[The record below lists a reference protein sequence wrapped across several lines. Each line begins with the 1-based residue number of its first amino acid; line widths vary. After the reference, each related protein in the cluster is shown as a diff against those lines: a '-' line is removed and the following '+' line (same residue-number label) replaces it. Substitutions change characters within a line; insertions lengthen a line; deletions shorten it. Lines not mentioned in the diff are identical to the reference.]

1 MAQDIS
7 SNRRYYHSSSFKMAL
22 LFTVLLGLG
31 VLVMGYFG
39 YYFSRGYL
47 IHGTQETIDTEIN
60 YLRTDP
66 DLAARID
73 AAPEGG
79 ARLYLLT
86 DRQGGRIAGNM
97 PVLPASV
104 SLLAEGTVVFSGEG
118 GALYAAKIHTLPDG
132 RYLLAAVDITATAT
146 SLSRMQWLSAVG
158 IFLMILVIL
167 TSFMISTFVVSRTNR
182 IARTAKQIMD
192 TGNLSERI
200 VIDSRWDDLS
210 NMSRVLNAFLA
221 RLEELVGGV
230 QRVSD
235 NIAHDLRT
243 PLTRMRNSLETLR
256 KRAQVKNDAELGL
269 ACDGLLAEADHLL
282 GTFNAL
288 LRIARIE
295 TGRQRRSFGSLPLHR
310 LAFDVIEL
318 YEPLAEEKGISIEAD
333 MTPAEMYGDR
343 DLLFQ
348 ALANLLDNAIKFSP
362 SGSVIRVHTARTPAG
377 GTALEVCDGGPGIPA
392 SERDKVFQR
401 FYRGEASR
409 HAAGNGLGLS
419 LVGAI
424 VLQHGGRIMLGDAAP
439 GLHVRID
446 FPSPNPA
453 D

>member
-47 IHGTQETIDTEIN
+47 IHGTEEMIDTEIR
-60 YLRTDP
+60 YLGEMP
-66 DLAARID
+66 DLAARIN
-73 AAPEGG
+73 AAPARG

-86 DRQGGRIAGNM
+86 DRQGARIAGNM
-97 PVLPASV
+97 PVLPDSV
-104 SLLAEGTVVFSGEG
+104 SLLAEGTVVFATDSG
-118 GALYAAKIHTLPDG
+118 ARYAAKIHTLPDG
-132 RYLLAAVDITATAT
+132 RYLLVAVDITATAA

-158 IFLMILVIL
+158 IFLMMLVIL

-192 TGNLSERI
+192 TGNLSQRI

-221 RLEELVGGV
+221 RLEDLLGGV

-243 PLTRMRNSLETLR
+243 PLTRMRNSLEALR
-256 KRAQVKNDAELGL
+256 KRAQVKNDADLGA

-295 TGRQRRSFGSLPLHR
+295 TGRQRGSFDSLPLHR

-318 YEPLAEEKGISIEAD
+318 YEPLAEEKDIRITAD
-333 MTPAEMYGDR
+333 ITPAEMYGDR

-362 SGSVIRVHTARTPAG
+362 PGSKIHVHTARSAAG
-377 GTALEVCDGGPGIPA
+377 GAVLEVSDGGPGIPA
-392 SERDKVFQR
+392 PEREKVFQR

-409 HAAGNGLGLS
+409 HTAGNGLGLS

-424 VLQHGGRIMLGDAAP
+424 AVQHGGQITLGDAAP
-439 GLHVRID
+439 GLRVRID
-446 FPSPNPA
+446 FPPHPPA

>member
-1 MAQDIS
+1 VAQDIS

-22 LFTVLLGLG
+22 LFTVLLGMG

-47 IHGTQETIDTEIN
+47 IYGTEETIDTEIR
-60 YLRTDP
+60 YLGSAS
-66 DLAARID
+66 DLAALID
-73 AAPEGG
+73 AAPADG
-79 ARLYLLT
+79 ARLYLLK
-86 DRQGGRIAGNM
+86 DREGKRIAGNM
-97 PVLPASV
+97 QALPDNV
-104 SLLAEGTVVFSGEG
+104 SLLAEGTVVFSTAA
-118 GALYAAKIHTLPDG
+118 GARYAAKIHTLPNG
-132 RYLLAAVDITATAT
+132 HYLLVAVDITAIAE
-146 SLSRMQWLSAVG
+146 SLSRMQWLSAAG
-158 IFLMILVIL
+158 IFLMMLVIL

-182 IARTAKQIMD
+182 IAHTAKQIMD

-221 RLEELVGGV
+221 RLEELMDGV

-243 PLTRMRNSLETLR
+243 PLTRMRNSIETLR
-256 KRAQVKNDAELGL
+256 KRAQVKEDAELGA

-282 GTFNAL
+282 GTFGAL

-295 TGRQRRSFGSLPLHR
+295 TGRQRHSFDVLPLHR

-318 YEPLAEEKGISIEAD
+318 YEPLAEEKEIRITAD
-333 MTPAEMYGDR
+333 IAAVEMRGDR

-362 SGSVIRVHTARTPAG
+362 SGGVIRVQTAQTPAG
-377 GTALEVCDGGPGIPA
+377 GAMIEVVDSGPGIPVD
-392 SERDKVFQR
+392 ERERVFQR

-409 HAAGNGLGLS
+409 HTAGNGLGLS

-424 VLQHGGRIMLGDAAP
+424 VMQHGGRIMLGDAAP
-439 GLHVRID
+439 GLRVNID
-446 FPSPNPA
+446 FPPQMAA

>member
-22 LFTVLLGLG
+22 LFTVLLGMG

-47 IHGTQETIDTEIN
+47 IHGTEETIDTEIR
-60 YLRTDP
+60 YLGGAS
-66 DLAARID
+66 DLAALID
-73 AAPEGG
+73 AAPADG
-79 ARLYLLT
+79 ARLYLLK
-86 DRQGGRIAGNM
+86 DREGKRIAGNM
-97 PVLPASV
+97 QALPDNV
-104 SLLAEGTVVFSGEG
+104 SLLAEGTVVFSTAA
-118 GALYAAKIHTLPDG
+118 GARYAAKIHTLPNG
-132 RYLLAAVDITATAT
+132 YYLLVAVDITAIAE
-146 SLSRMQWLSAVG
+146 SLSRMQWLSAAG
-158 IFLMILVIL
+158 IFLMMLVIL

-221 RLEELVGGV
+221 RLEELMDGV

-243 PLTRMRNSLETLR
+243 PLTRMRNSIETLR
-256 KRAQVKNDAELGL
+256 KRAQVKEDAELVAG
-269 ACDGLLAEADHLL
+269 CDGLLAEADHLL
-282 GTFNAL
+282 GTFGAL

-295 TGRQRRSFGSLPLHR
+295 TGRQRHSFDVLPLHR

-318 YEPLAEEKGISIEAD
+318 YEPLAEEKEIRITAD
-333 MTPAEMYGDR
+333 IAPVEMRGDR

-362 SGSVIRVHTARTPAG
+362 SGGVIRVQTAQTPAG
-377 GTALEVCDGGPGIPA
+377 CAMIEVVDSGPGIPVD
-392 SERDKVFQR
+392 ERKRVFQR

-409 HAAGNGLGLS
+409 HTAGNGLGLS

-424 VLQHGGRIMLGDAAP
+424 VMQHGGRITLGDAAP
-439 GLHVRID
+439 GLRVNID
-446 FPSPNPA
+446 FPPQMAA

>member
-1 MAQDIS
+1 VAQDIS

-22 LFTVLLGLG
+22 LFTVLLGMG

-47 IHGTQETIDTEIN
+47 IHGTEETIDTEIR
-60 YLRTDP
+60 YLGGASDV
-66 DLAARID
+66 AALID
-73 AAPEGG
+73 AAPADGT
-79 ARLYLLT
+79 RLYLLK
-86 DRQGGRIAGNM
+86 DREGKRIAGNM
-97 PVLPASV
+97 QALPDNV
-104 SLLAEGTVVFSGEG
+104 SLLAEGTVVFSTAA
-118 GALYAAKIHTLPDG
+118 GARYAAKIHTLPNG
-132 RYLLAAVDITATAT
+132 HYLLVAVDITAIAE
-146 SLSRMQWLSAVG
+146 SLSRMQWLSAAG
-158 IFLMILVIL
+158 IFLMMLVIL

-221 RLEELVGGV
+221 RLEELMDGV

-243 PLTRMRNSLETLR
+243 PLTRMRNSIETLR
-256 KRAQVKNDAELGL
+256 KRAQVKEDAELGA

-282 GTFNAL
+282 GTFGAL

-295 TGRQRRSFGSLPLHR
+295 TGRQRHSFDVLPLHR

-318 YEPLAEEKGISIEAD
+318 YEPLAEEKEIRITAD
-333 MTPAEMYGDR
+333 IAPVEMRGDR

-362 SGSVIRVHTARTPAG
+362 SGGVIRVQTAQTPAG
-377 GTALEVCDGGPGIPA
+377 GAMIEVVDGGPGIPVD
-392 SERDKVFQR
+392 ERERVFQR

-409 HAAGNGLGLS
+409 HTAGNGLGLS

-424 VLQHGGRIMLGDAAP
+424 VMQHGGRITLGDAAP
-439 GLHVRID
+439 GLRVNID
-446 FPSPNPA
+446 FPPQMAA